1 LPVALC
7 ERCLEFKAIKEDYDS
22 GNYHDYEP
30 ASVVVFRSDLFRPL
44 SLSLRTCGACRVI
57 GEAAVKTGVGRL
69 DDQWCLCL
77 FYTGDVCIGSIRFS
91 IKGIYAYPDCY
102 FYVHSS
108 PRKRL
113 LCPAL
118 FAGGN
123 FNLRSAMPMGA
134 VPTATVFVQRC
145 LGHGSPHP

>member
-1 LPVALC
+1 MESYENGIGTSTAHGQNGDILPATLC
-7 ERCLEFKAIKEDYDS
+7 ERCLKFKAIKEDYDS

-30 ASVVVFRSDLFRPL
+30 NSLVIFRSDLFQPL

-57 GEAAVKTGVGRL
+57 GEAVVKTGVGRL

-77 FYTGDVCIGSIRFS
+77 FHTGDVCIGPIR
-91 IKGIYAYPDCY
+91 ITTKGIFAYPDCY

-113 LCPAL
+113 LYLLPCS
-118 FAGGN
+118 
-123 FNLRSAMPMGA
+123 LR
-134 VPTATVFVQRC
+134 RW
-145 LGHGSPHP
+145 